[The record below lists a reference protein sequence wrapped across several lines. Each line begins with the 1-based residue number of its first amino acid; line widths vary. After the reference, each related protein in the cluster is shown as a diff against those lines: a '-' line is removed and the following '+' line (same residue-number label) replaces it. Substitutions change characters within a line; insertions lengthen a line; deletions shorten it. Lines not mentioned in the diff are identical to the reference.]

1 MTAIQPI
8 LHNPKD
14 TLHWLKGGPG
24 LEWLLFVGI
33 KGKKVEP
40 EHSLQQKAKGSHYRK
55 KGGTWQSTGLD
66 ESLQKKLEVCCRKVS
81 GTDHPILLGLFILQ
95 H

>member
-1 MTAIQPI
+1 MTVIQPI

-14 TLHWLKGGPG
+14 TLHWLKGVPG
-24 LEWLLFVGI
+24 LERLLFVGI
-33 KGKKVEP
+33 KGKQAEP
-40 EHSLQQKAKGSHYRK
+40 EHNLQQKAKGDHYGK

-66 ESLQKKLEVCCRKVS
+66 ESLQKTLKVCCRKVS
-81 GTDHPILLGLFILQ
+81 GTDYPILLGLFTLQ